1 MIPDDM
7 IPYDMMKQAAEQRN
21 LRNDIKANTF
31 NPLKDIPTNDE
42 QAEIA
47 IKFGKDPLVGASA
60 YGLYQIYRKY
70 DDATIIQAYERALI
84 EIINASGYKKL
95 TPIS

>member
-1 MIPDDM
+1 MSTLNALELATKI
-7 IPYDMMKQAAEQRN
+7 IEIIEQENTRKGIEAMN
-21 LRNDIKANTF
+21 ANNF
-31 NPLKDIPTNDE
+31 DPLKDIPTNDE

-70 DDATIIQAYERALI
+70 DNATVIQAYERVLI
-84 EIINASGYKKL
+84 AIINASG
-95 TPIS
+95 S

>member
-1 MIPDDM
+1 MSTLNALELATKI
-7 IPYDMMKQAAEQRN
+7 IEIIEQENTRKGIEAVN
-21 LRNDIKANTF
+21 ANNF
-31 NPLKDIPTNDE
+31 DPLKDIPTNDE

-70 DDATIIQAYERALI
+70 DNATVIQAYERVLI
-84 EIINASGYKKL
+84 AIINASG
-95 TPIS
+95 S